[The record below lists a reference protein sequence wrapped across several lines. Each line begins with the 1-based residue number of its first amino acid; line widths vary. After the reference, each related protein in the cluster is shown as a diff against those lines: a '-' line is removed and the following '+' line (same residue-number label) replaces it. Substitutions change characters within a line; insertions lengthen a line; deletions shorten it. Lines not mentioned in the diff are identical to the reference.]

1 MAKAQSKSWS
11 EEFRI
16 NIIMAAAIY
25 TPSGSSQ
32 QTAASGTEK
41 VRISTTSS
49 AIAVAVGTNPT
60 ANLTACEIIPANT
73 VNNSFIVG
81 EGNKIAYISVSGTG
95 IFSVTELGA
104 PIGE

>member
-1 MAKAQSKSWS
+1 MT
-11 EEFRI
+11 
-16 NIIMAAAIY
+16 AAIY

-32 QTAASGTEK
+32 MTSVSNTDK

-49 AIAVAVGTNPT
+49 AIAVVAGASPQT

-81 EGNKIAYISVSGTG
+81 EGNVIAFISVSGTG

>member
-1 MAKAQSKSWS
+1 
-11 EEFRI
+11 
-16 NIIMAAAIY
+16 MAAAIY

-32 QTAASGTEK
+32 KTAAINTEK

-49 AIAVAVGTNPT
+49 AIAVAVGNSSVT

-81 EGNKIAYISVSGTG
+81 EGNYIAYIAVSGTG
-95 IFSVTELGA
+95 LFSVTELGA

>member
-1 MAKAQSKSWS
+1 
-11 EEFRI
+11 
-16 NIIMAAAIY
+16 MAAVIY

-32 QTAASGTEK
+32 QTSALGTEK

-49 AIAVAVGTNPT
+49 AIAVVVGSNPT
-60 ANLTACEIIPANT
+60 ANLSACEIIPANT

>member
-1 MAKAQSKSWS
+1 MAV
-11 EEFRI
+11 
-16 NIIMAAAIY
+16 AIY

-32 QTAASGTEK
+32 LTTVATTEK

-49 AIAVAVGTNPT
+49 AIAVAVGNSSVT

-81 EGNKIAYISVSGTG
+81 EGNYIAYISVSGTG
-95 IFSVTELGA
+95 IFSITDLGA
-104 PIGE
+104 PTGS

>member
-1 MAKAQSKSWS
+1 
-11 EEFRI
+11 
-16 NIIMAAAIY
+16 MAAAIY

-32 QTAASGTEK
+32 QTAASGTDK

-49 AIAVAVGTNPT
+49 AIAVVAGSNPT
-60 ANLTACEIIPANT
+60 ANLSACEIIPANT

-95 IFSVTELGA
+95 IFSITELGA
-104 PIGE
+104 SIGE

>member
-1 MAKAQSKSWS
+1 
-11 EEFRI
+11 
-16 NIIMAAAIY
+16 MAAAIY

-32 QTAASGTEK
+32 QTSASNTEK

-81 EGNKIAYISVSGTG
+81 EGNKIAYISVSGSG

-104 PIGE
+104 PVGE

>member
-1 MAKAQSKSWS
+1 
-11 EEFRI
+11 
-16 NIIMAAAIY
+16 MAAAIY

-49 AIAVAVGTNPT
+49 AIAVAVGNSSVT

-81 EGNKIAYISVSGTG
+81 EGNKIAYIAVSGTG

-104 PIGE
+104 PVGE

>member
-1 MAKAQSKSWS
+1 
-11 EEFRI
+11 
-16 NIIMAAAIY
+16 MAAYIY

-32 QTAASGTEK
+32 QSAAMGTEK

-49 AIAVAVGTNPT
+49 AIAIAVGSNPT

-81 EGNKIAYISVSGTG
+81 EGNKVAYIAVSGTG
-95 IFSVTELGA
+95 IFSITELGM